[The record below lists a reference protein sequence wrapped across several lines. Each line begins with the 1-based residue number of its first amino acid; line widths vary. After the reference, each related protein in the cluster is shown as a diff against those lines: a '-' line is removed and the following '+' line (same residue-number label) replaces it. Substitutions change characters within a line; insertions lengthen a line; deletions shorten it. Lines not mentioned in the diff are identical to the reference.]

1 MIRDT
6 RCVLRDARTIL
17 CVLALVGIATG
28 DRVAAQLPTPNVND
42 GSALLRECGA
52 ALRAADGG
60 SVIESNSVERGM
72 QMGQCLGLVSAVWHT
87 HEIMVETFDSRPAFC
102 PSASIS
108 AGQMARVVHAF
119 LTQHPDDL
127 HRWDAELILQAFGD
141 AYPCR

>member
-1 MIRDT
+1 MT
-6 RCVLRDARTIL
+6 RPIL
-17 CVLALVGIATG
+17 CVLALVFVATAG
-28 DRVAAQLPTPNVND
+28 RAAAQLPTPNVDD
-42 GSALLRECGA
+42 GNALLRECGA

-60 SVIESNSVERGM
+60 PVIESNPVARGM

-87 HEIMVETFDSRPAFC
+87 HEMMVETFDSRTAFC

>member
-1 MIRDT
+1 MTRD
-6 RCVLRDARTIL
+6 RPIL
-17 CVLALVGIATG
+17 CVLMLVFVVTAG
-28 DRVAAQLPTPNVND
+28 RVAAQLPTPNVDD
-42 GSALLRECGA
+42 GNALLRECGA

-60 SVIESNSVERGM
+60 PVIESNPVERGM

-87 HEIMVETFDSRPAFC
+87 HEMMVETFDGRTAFC

-108 AGQMARVVHAF
+108 AGQMARLVHAY

-127 HRWDAELILQAFGD
+127 DRWDTELILDAFND

>member
-1 MIRDT
+1 MT
-6 RCVLRDARTIL
+6 RTIL
-17 CVLALVGIATG
+17 CTLLLVFVVTAGHM
-28 DRVAAQLPTPNVND
+28 AAQRPTPNVND
-42 GSALLRECGA
+42 GNALLRECGA

-60 SVIESNSVERGM
+60 PVIESTPVERGL

-87 HEIMVETFDSRPAFC
+87 HEIMVETFDGRPAFC

-119 LTQHPDDL
+119 LTLHLDDL
-127 HRWDAELILQAFGD
+127 GQWDAELILQAFAD

>member
-1 MIRDT
+1 MTRD
-6 RCVLRDARTIL
+6 RPIL
-17 CVLALVGIATG
+17 CVLMLVFVATAG
-28 DRVAAQLPTPNVND
+28 RVAAQLPTPNVDD
-42 GSALLRECGA
+42 GNALLRECGA

-60 SVIESNSVERGM
+60 PVIESNPVERGM

-87 HEIMVETFDSRPAFC
+87 HEMMVETFDGRTAFC

-108 AGQMARVVHAF
+108 AGQMARLVHAY

-127 HRWDAELILQAFGD
+127 DRWDTELILDAFND

>member
-1 MIRDT
+1 MTRD
-6 RCVLRDARTIL
+6 RPIL
-17 CVLALVGIATG
+17 CVLTLVFVATAG
-28 DRVAAQLPTPNVND
+28 RAAAQLPTPNVND
-42 GSALLRECGA
+42 GTALLRECGA

-60 SVIESNSVERGM
+60 PIIESNPVERGM

-87 HEIMVETFDSRPAFC
+87 HEVMVETFDGRTAFC

-108 AGQMARVVHAF
+108 AGQMARLVHAY

-127 HRWDAELILQAFGD
+127 DRWDTELILDAFND